1 MQREHLKSR
10 LGFILLSAG
19 CAIGIGNVWKF
30 PYMVGQNG
38 GGAFVLI
45 YLFFLVVL
53 GIPVM
58 TMEFAVGR
66 ASQKGIT
73 KMYQEIEP
81 KGTKWHIHGYA
92 ALIGNVILMM
102 FYTVVSGWMLRYF
115 VDMVS
120 GKLVG
125 IAPQFSPLGESAI
138 SNIAQMGSEAGTT
151 SNFFSAHFEGMQSEP
166 VGLIIFTVITAIIGF
181 GVCAIGVQKG
191 LEKVTKIMMVALL
204 FIMVGLAIY
213 GFTLEGAADGLK
225 FYLVPNLDNMKEVG
239 VFNVIVGAMNQSFF
253 TLSLGIGS
261 MAIFGSYIGRD
272 RSLLGESVNIAVLD
286 TFVAITSGLIIF
298 PACFTFGKEA
308 SAGPPLIFKTL
319 PEIFNSF
326 DSPVLGRIIGSFFFL
341 FLTFAAFSTVL
352 AVFENIIAGIM
363 ELFNWSRIK
372 TCTIG
377 CIAMIILCLPCIL
390 GFNVL
395 NNVTFPPLGEGKNI
409 MDLED
414 FIVSNILLPLGS
426 LTFVLFCTLKHR
438 SAWGW
443 DNFINEANQG
453 KGLKVKKWM
462 CVYMRYILPVIILV
476 LFVIGVI
483 PVFENIIKLINPDT
497 MTA

>member
-1 MQREHLKSR
+1 MEREHLKSR

-30 PYMVGQNG
+30 PYMAGQYG

-66 ASQKGIT
+66 ASQQGIT
-73 KMYQEIEP
+73 RMYQKLEP
-81 KGTKWHIHGYA
+81 KETKWHIHGYF
-92 ALIGNVILMM
+92 ALIGNLLLMM
-102 FYTVVSGWMLRYF
+102 FYTVVTAWMVKYF

-120 GKLVG
+120 GSLVG
-125 IAPQFSPLGESAI
+125 VEQQ
-138 SNIAQMGSEAGTT
+138 IAQAALENSLAEAMTT
-151 SNFFSAHFEGMQSEP
+151 EQFFANHFGNMLSDP
-166 VGLIIFTVITAIIGF
+166 VSLMIYTAIVAFVGF
-181 GVCAIGVQKG
+181 FVCGIGVQKG

-204 FIMVGLAIY
+204 VIMVGLAVY
-213 GFTLEGAADGLK
+213 GFTLDGAAEGLK
-225 FYLVPNLDNMKEVG
+225 FYLVPSLDNMKEAG
-239 VFNVIVGAMNQSFF
+239 IFNVIVGAMNQAFF

-261 MAIFGSYIGRD
+261 MAIFGSYLKRD
-272 RSLLGESVNIAVLD
+272 RALLGESVNIAVLD
-286 TFVAITSGLIIF
+286 TFVALTSGLIIF
-298 PACFTFGKEA
+298 PACFTFGKTPD
-308 SAGPPLIFKTL
+308 AGPPLIFQTL

-326 DSPVLGRIIGSFFFL
+326 PPVVGRILGSFFFL
-341 FLTFAAFSTVL
+341 FLTFAALSTVF
-352 AVFENIIAGIM
+352 AVFENIIAGVM
-363 ELFNWSRIK
+363 ELFDWSRKK
-372 TCTIG
+372 TCVIG
-377 CIAMIILCLPCIL
+377 FFAMFVLCLPCIL
-390 GFNVL
+390 GYNVL
-395 NNVTFPPLGEGKNI
+395 SNVVITPLGAGKNI

-443 DNFINEANQG
+443 ENFMNEANQG
-453 KGLKVKKWM
+453 KGLKIKKWM
-462 CVYMRYILPVIILV
+462 CTYMRYVLPVIIVV

-483 PVFENIIKLINPDT
+483 PVVKNIINLLAFNV
-497 MTA
+497 AA